1 MSPRSEAAD
10 LSPRTGDMAAI
21 EPLLLPD
28 ASDAGLVRRFQWGLA
43 GLVMSLIFH
52 LWLVSMLAHWMIE
65 EQWALSPEPIETRF
79 HNDVASEEEEVT
91 IVNYELAN
99 PDDRELDQRTAINA
113 VSIGQAQSEHMSQKM
128 APTSLRELDP
138 TRTQRPMYDVAEGR
152 KFSDRLVV
160 PGTTGESLIQMDA
173 ALDRVTWEIAG
184 HLQDRKVLVVW
195 LLDASGSLTDQ
206 RRTIQKRLKRIYGE
220 LDALKNEGQFAFQDQ
235 PLLTGVVA
243 FGQGT
248 QFLTREPTEQ
258 FEEIE
263 TAFSEL
269 QNDASGVENVF
280 TAVSQVMDRWSHYR
294 IDHGRRILLLTV
306 TDEAGDDHG
315 RPLDL
320 AIAKCRRY
328 GALAYVIGPAAPF
341 GQRRGYVPYIAPE
354 DSQTYQLPVDL
365 GPESVVVETIDLP
378 FWYNGPQ
385 YRNLS
390 SGFGPYAL
398 SRLVKETGGVYFMT
412 NMTTMAGLATIGSY
426 DSHIMKAFEP
436 DYGYGSP
443 QEFLN
448 DMAKHPIRAAV
459 FATAQ
464 YSQNTNLKA
473 AGTPQMSFVL
483 NPRTFRQTFAEAQK
497 SAAITQLAVDT
508 ILNQMPGNVD
518 KLYDAEPS
526 LRWRLDFSLNYGR
539 LLAHKVRALEYNA
552 CLAEL
557 KVKYTEVDIA
567 NSVNRVILRP
577 DREVGF
583 AGGMKRLART
593 AEQHLQRVEKEAPGT
608 PWAVLASRELQD
620 GFGLR
625 VIEQYVP
632 PPPPPKP
639 NPNPTAQPKPK
650 ARPKFEPPA
659 PGPPPKPPVAKAP
672 PQLPKL

>member
-1 MSPRSEAAD
+1 MTDTTGIPDPPRSLVEF
-10 LSPRTGDMAAI
+10 
-21 EPLLLPD
+21 PD
-28 ASDAGLVRRFQWGLA
+28 AIVLPVDDGLHAGLARRFQWGLA
-43 GLVMSLIFH
+43 GIALSLLFH
-52 LWLVSMLAHWMIE
+52 LWMFGTFSRWLIE
-65 EQWALSPEPIETRF
+65 ERWTLTPEPIETRF
-79 HNDVASEEEEVT
+79 HHDVEPVEDT
-91 IVNYELAN
+91 IDVVSYELAN
-99 PDDRELDQRTAINA
+99 PDDREIDQKTALNA
-113 VSIGQAQSEHMSQKM
+113 MSIGQAQSEHMSQKM
-128 APTSLRELDP
+128 APTTLRELDP
-138 TRTQRPMYDVAEGR
+138 SLSRRPMYDVAEGR
-152 KFSDRLVV
+152 KFSERLVV

-184 HLQDRKVLVVW
+184 HLQERKVLVVW
-195 LLDASGSLTDQ
+195 LLDASGSLTEQ
-206 RRTIQKRLKRIYGE
+206 RRAVQKRLKRIYGE

-235 PLLTGVVA
+235 PLVTGVVA

-248 QFLTREPTEQ
+248 QFLTKSPTEK
-258 FEEIE
+258 FDEVDA
-263 TAFSEL
+263 AFSQL
-269 QNDASGVENVF
+269 QNDPSGVEHVF
-280 TAVSQVMDRWSHYR
+280 TAVSQVMDRWSDFR
-294 IDHGRRILLLTV
+294 VDQGRRILILTV

-341 GQRRGYVPYIAPE
+341 GQRRGYVPYVAPE
-354 DSQTYQLPVDL
+354 DNQSYQLPVDL
-365 GPESVVVETIDLP
+365 GPESVVVENLDLP

-412 NMTTMAGLATIGSY
+412 NMTTMSGLATIGSY
-426 DSHIMKAFEP
+426 DPHVMKAFEP

-459 FATAQ
+459 FSTAQ
-464 YSQNTNLKA
+464 FSQSTNLKA

-483 NPRTFRQTFAEAQK
+483 NPRNFRQTFSEAQK
-497 SAAITQLAVDT
+497 SAAITQLAVDN
-508 ILNQMPGNVD
+508 ILNQMPANVD

-526 LRWRLDFSLNYGR
+526 LRWRLAFSLSYGR

-557 KVKYTEVDIA
+557 KGKYTEGDIA
-567 NSVNRVILRP
+567 NSVNRVILRS
-577 DREVGF
+577 DRNVSF
-583 AGGMKRLART
+583 AGGMQRLART
-593 AEQHLQRVEKEAPGT
+593 AEQHLQRVEQEAPGT

-625 VIEQYVP
+625 MIEQYVP

-639 NPNPTAQPKPK
+639 NPNPPAQPKP
-650 ARPKFEPPA
+650 RPKFAPEP
-659 PGPPPKPPVAKAP
+659 PGPPPKPPAPQAP

>member
-1 MSPRSEAAD
+1 MSDHAG
-10 LSPRTGDMAAI
+10 T
-21 EPLLLPD
+21 EPLTSGPILLPALEELALAD
-28 ASDAGLVRRFQWGLA
+28 PAKEHHGSHYYGWLA
-43 GLVMSLIFH
+43 GLVLSLLFH
-52 LWLVSMLAHWMIE
+52 LWLLGSLSQWLLE
-65 EQWALSPEPIETRF
+65 ERWALTPEPIESRF
-79 HNDVASEEEEVT
+79 HNDVVSAEEEPQVIT
-91 IVNYELAN
+91 YELAN
-99 PDDRELDQRTAINA
+99 PDDRELDQRTALNA

-128 APTSLRELDP
+128 APTVLQEIDP
-138 TRTQRPMYDVAEGR
+138 SRSRRPMYDVAEGR

-184 HLQDRKVLVVW
+184 HLQERKVLVVW
-195 LLDASGSLTDQ
+195 LLDASKSLTDQ
-206 RRTIQKRLKRIYGE
+206 RTAVQKRLKRIYGE
-220 LDALKNEGQFAFQDQ
+220 LDALQNEGQFAFQDQ

-243 FGQGT
+243 FGQNS
-248 QFLTREPTEQ
+248 QFLTREPTAS
-258 FEEIE
+258 FDEIA
-263 TAFSEL
+263 TAFSQLE
-269 QNDASGVENVF
+269 NDPTGVENVF
-280 TAVSQVMDRWSHYR
+280 TAISQIMDRWSDYR
-294 IDHGRRILLLTV
+294 TDQGRRILILTV

-341 GQRRGYVPYIAPE
+341 GQRKGYVPYVAPE
-354 DSQTYQLPVDL
+354 DNQTYQLPIDL

-390 SGFGPYAL
+390 SGYGPYAL

-412 NMTTMAGLATIGSY
+412 NMTTMAGLATIGAY
-426 DSHIMKAFEP
+426 DPHIMKAFEP

-448 DMAKHPIRAAV
+448 DLAKHPIRAAV

-473 AGTPQMSFVL
+473 AGTPQMSFAL
-483 NPRTFRQTFAEAQK
+483 NPRTFRQTFTDAQK
-497 SAAITQLAVDT
+497 SAAITQLAVDN
-508 ILNQMPGNVD
+508 ILSQLPANID
-518 KLYDAEPS
+518 KLYDSEPS

-539 LLAHKVRALEYNA
+539 LLAHKIRALEYNV

-557 KVKYTEVDIA
+557 KGKYTEGDIEK
-567 NSVNRVILRP
+567 SVNRVILRP
-577 DREVGF
+577 DRQVSH
-583 AGGMKRLART
+583 ASGMQRLART
-593 AEQHLQRVEKEAPGT
+593 AEMHLQRIEKEAPGT
-608 PWAVLASRELQD
+608 PWAILASRELQD

-639 NPNPTAQPKPK
+639 NPQAQAKPKP
-650 ARPKFEPPA
+650 RPKFAPEPPP
-659 PGPPPKPPVAKAP
+659 PGPPPKPPAPKVP